1 MVQSMTGFG
10 SAENNGFRVEIR
22 SLNHRFMDIAIK
34 MPPYMSQYEIPLRNI
49 LKTRFQRGRFDVSVS
64 TNDHKATQLKINKQ
78 LARNIYAA
86 LQDLQKELSIHGK
99 ISIDTLIRYSELLIE
114 EETKYDIDALYA
126 VCNEALINLE
136 DMRIREGK
144 LISEELCERVE
155 SLSMMNNEIKL
166 LAPNEVLKWREKFTE
181 RLRLISEAEGID
193 NTRIIQEA
201 AIMAEKLDISEEIS
215 RIENHIKQFM
225 EILRNGKI
233 IGRKLDFLLQEI
245 SREVNTLAYKSS
257 DYAISNLTV
266 EMKTEIEKMREQVQ
280 NIQ

>member
-34 MPPYMSQYEIPLRNI
+34 MPPYMSQYEIPLRSI

-64 TNDHKATQLKINKQ
+64 TNDHKATQMKINKE
-78 LARNIYAA
+78 LARNIYTA

-114 EETKYDIDALYA
+114 EETRYDIDALYA

-144 LISEELCERVE
+144 LLSEELRERVE

-166 LAPNEVLKWREKFTE
+166 LAPNEVLRWREKFTE
-181 RLRLISEAEGID
+181 RLRLIIEAEGID

-201 AIMAEKLDISEEIS
+201 AIMAEKLDISEEIN
-215 RIENHIKQFM
+215 RIENHIKQFV
-225 EILRNGKI
+225 EILRNGNI